1 MTKTKQCRCY
11 LKNFIHRNSGL
22 LRYTSCNAL
31 AWAHLVLFFLLLI
44 FCPIVTRFAA
54 SPPPPPPHP
63 SSSSSA
69 AALSSSGSALVPNY
83 GAKDSLDN
91 VVNGDAIELNGIP
104 DGGGSGGGRVNG
116 GATVENVDED
126 ADGRRSRRGS
136 LDAGEKRRRGSLN
149 AVSTTAT
156 AKTSKNPRRRE
167 SRWKTMVWLV
177 TAFVCFVFV
186 VVAIDEIWASRSR
199 FC

>member
-54 SPPPPPPHP
+54 SPPPPHS

-69 AALSSSGSALVPNY
+69 AALSSSGAALVPNY

-104 DGGGSGGGRVNG
+104 DGGGGRVNG

-156 AKTSKNPRRRE
+156 VATAKTSKNPRRRE
-167 SRWKTMVWLV
+167 SRWKTVVWLV